1 MDVLKEEE
9 VLQRE
14 CEEAYQNADEEQ
26 KGFLSPE
33 DCKVAV
39 VSVHQTLHLY
49 MSYNAFHTSI

>member
-1 MDVLKEEE
+1 MDVPKEEE
-9 VLQRE
+9 ALQKD
-14 CEEAYQNADEEQ
+14 CKEAYQNADEEQ

-49 MSYNAFHTSI
+49 EL